1 MRFPFVSLCLMLLFW
16 LPLATL
22 ADTLENRG
30 KQLLTHPLTS
40 PAKQIDALQAYL
52 HDAASE
58 QTPASLVLTSHARL
72 QLAALLLQQGNNTQ
86 SRATLMALPQNSP
99 VAVPAALLLAQTWLT
114 ENKHQEAVQW
124 YLRTTQRYPY
134 HPQALEGLLDAATL
148 LQGNDDTQA
157 ALVLCDKATQN
168 SLKAI
173 DQLQQLLALVGT
185 TGLPALM
192 EPQPG
197 IDQAVQH
204 QLMETILFQAN
215 TNLFNNDKQ
224 ARLFA
229 KKYRQLLIQLHS
241 LQRAQAE
248 MATRQQQLDKALA
261 VLRQRTAYEQQQ
273 IDTLKYQLS
282 RAGNDSQPTL
292 RKLLVQLIN
301 TLKRDQAQQGFFEQN
316 QAALPAIS
324 MRLRKRLDALLQ
336 YAARKQQDYEHS
348 FRISIQ
354 SGAKRLNER
363 WHNVAAR
370 GQLAKAE
377 ILRAAAA
384 AR

>member
-1 MRFPFVSLCLMLLFW
+1 MRFPFAPICLMLLFW
-16 LPLATL
+16 LPFAAQ
-22 ADTLENRG
+22 ADSIDDTG
-30 KQLLTHPLTS
+30 KQLLTHPLAS

-52 HDAASE
+52 HDAAGE

-72 QLAALLLQQGNNTQ
+72 QLAALLLQQGDNTQ

-99 VAVPAALLLAQTWLT
+99 VAVPAALLLAQTWLA
-114 ENKHQEAVQW
+114 ENRNQEAVQW

-173 DQLQQLLALVGT
+173 NQLQQLLALVGT

-197 IDQAVQH
+197 IDQAVQQ
-204 QLMETILFQAN
+204 QLMETILLQAD
-215 TNLFNNDKQ
+215 TNLFDNDKQ
-224 ARLFA
+224 ARLFT
-229 KKYRQLLIQLHS
+229 KKYRQLLAQLHS
-241 LQRAQAE
+241 LQQAQSE
-248 MATRQQQLDKALA
+248 VTTRQQQLDEALTA
-261 VLRQRTAYEQQQ
+261 LRQRTAYEQQQ
-273 IDTLKYQLS
+273 IDTLKHQLS
-282 RAGNDSQPTL
+282 QAGNDSQPAL
-292 RKLLVQLIN
+292 RQRLVQLIN
-301 TLKRDQAQQGFFEQN
+301 TFKRDQAQQGFLEQN
-316 QAALPAIS
+316 RTALPAMS
-324 MRLRKRLDALLQ
+324 ARLRERLDALLQ
-336 YAARKQQDYEHS
+336 YAAREQQSHARS
-348 FRISIQ
+348 FATSVQ
-354 SGAKRLNER
+354 SGAQQLNER
-363 WHNVAAR
+363 WHNIAAR

-377 ILRAAAA
+377 MLRAAAA